1 MLTPDQQR
9 QRGFKLTA
17 SMAAVDRPLR
27 LGLTTPAH
35 AAKALLIAIMSA
47 LACATSSIADTA
59 TDVELYAAYCM
70 GVHAFE
76 KEYFQDKHL
85 AEAERAAGMRCVET
99 AFMRRCAAPSK

>member
-1 MLTPDQQR
+1 M
-9 QRGFKLTA
+9 
-17 SMAAVDRPLR
+17 
-27 LGLTTPAH
+27 AH

-85 AEAERAAGMRCVET
+85 AEAERAAGCG
-99 AFMRRCAAPSK
+99 ALKPHLCDDAPLHQSDLGQP

>member
-1 MLTPDQQR
+1 M
-9 QRGFKLTA
+9 
-17 SMAAVDRPLR
+17 M
-27 LGLTTPAH
+27 AH

-99 AFMRRCAAPSK
+99 DIYATMRRSIKVI

>member
-1 MLTPDQQR
+1 
-9 QRGFKLTA
+9 
-17 SMAAVDRPLR
+17 
-27 LGLTTPAH
+27 
-35 AAKALLIAIMSA
+35 MSA

-85 AEAERAAGMRCVET
+85 AEAERAAGCV
-99 AFMRRCAAPSK
+99 R